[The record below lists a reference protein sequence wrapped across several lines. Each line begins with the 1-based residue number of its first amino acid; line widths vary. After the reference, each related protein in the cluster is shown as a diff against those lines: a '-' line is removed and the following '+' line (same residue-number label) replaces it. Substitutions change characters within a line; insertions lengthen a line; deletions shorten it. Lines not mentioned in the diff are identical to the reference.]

1 MRFRTKEVA
10 LMCHHVKIPDSQISF
25 LRYLWQN
32 NNDLNGELVDYE
44 MGVHVFGGTS
54 SPEYCIYAVRRTAID
69 NAPNYDTEVAE
80 TLLNNSIVT
89 LLF

>member
-1 MRFRTKEVA
+1 
-10 LMCHHVKIPDSQISF
+10 
-25 LRYLWQN
+25 
-32 NNDLNGELVDYE
+32 

-54 SPEYCIYAVRRTAID
+54 SPEYCIYAVRTAID

-89 LLF
+89 LLFWALAQSGKWNRSFWGF